1 MTYEPNFSIS
11 FISTTTG
18 KLIHDAGTSDKKT
31 PKGAAKNWMNNCGHI
46 ISQFFAIETDI
57 KVIVRPIECK
67 ADSINMISHVNAD
80 KYIAR
85 ERRHGATVMDL
96 VLGDSW
102 GFDIWE

>member
-85 ERRHGATVMDL
+85 EERYGASTFNLEAV
-96 VLGDSW
+96 S
-102 GFDIWE
+102 